1 MTIGINQL
9 ILNKE
14 QIQKVMEN
22 EQERL
27 TYDAS
32 IRMLAELLES
42 CSDEITPEATRI
54 SLLAWITRKAYLL
67 GYMTGIETFNDSF
80 KSMEGAYITLTTKSL
95 SLSEEVLLHM
105 TYEEA
110 ETLNNITKSIAGRIK
125 DAAGEAVH

>member
-67 GYMTGIETFNDSF
+67 GYMTGMEAFNDTL
-80 KSMEGAYITLTTKSL
+80 KSMEQAYITLTTKSL